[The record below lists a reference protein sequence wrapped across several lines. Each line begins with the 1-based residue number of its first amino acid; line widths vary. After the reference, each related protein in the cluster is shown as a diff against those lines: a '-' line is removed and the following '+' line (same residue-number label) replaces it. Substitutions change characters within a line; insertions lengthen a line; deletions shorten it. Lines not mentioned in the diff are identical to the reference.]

1 MGCDRQVR
9 NRKLCCAVEDVYV
22 SHLVLFCCFRVAHGV
37 QCGSGQ
43 IASEIL
49 RQGVDG
55 ILYVVGERSRQSRQP

>member
-1 MGCDRQVR
+1 M
-9 NRKLCCAVEDVYV
+9 LCGGRRVYV
-22 SHLVLFCCFRVAHGV
+22 SHLVLFCCFRVVHGV